1 MNETPEIFR
10 HKNPAGTRPP
20 KNKSFPIEL
29 TEKSKEI
36 LALMKANDGRSFD
49 ALAEMIAEKFGITV
63 TGVQLNHFYTKT
75 LFGF

>member
-10 HKNPAGTRPP
+10 HVNPAGTRAP
-20 KNKSFPIEL
+20 KDKSFPIAL

-36 LALMKANDGRSFD
+36 LAFMQANEGRSFD
-49 ALAEMIAEKFGITV
+49 ALATMISEKFGIAV
-63 TGVQLNHFYTKT
+63 TGVQLSHFYTKT